1 VGKVDLFELRPK
13 PVDLFLFRSGRF
25 DAEALPFADHP
36 AHEGELLGEAVAGH
50 HIEMGFV
57 VVHGSILPR
66 SRRTL
71 HCDRGDLEGV
81 VLHHEVVV
89 RDEDVLPLALGA
101 PDGEA
106 TLEEDPGAVLGAEDD
121 EVTRA
126 PLVLVAEAVRVRKG
140 GDHAESLGGEFLE
153 RFHGPTLPLPE

>member
-1 VGKVDLFELRPK
+1 M
-13 PVDLFLFRSGRF
+13 
-25 DAEALPFADHP
+25 AEACRSDEHADE
-36 AHEGELLGEAVAGH
+36 ADELGG
-50 HIEMGFV
+50 V
-57 VVHGSILPR
+57 VDDHGIILSR

-71 HCDRGDLEGV
+71 HCDRGDLEDV

-89 RDEDVLPLALGA
+89 GDEDVLALPLGA

-126 PLVLVAEAVRVRKG
+126 PLVLVAEAVRVGKG
-140 GDHAESLGGEFLE
+140 GGHAEGLGGLGVD
-153 RFHGPTLPLPE
+153 HDTNLPLPTRTLHNFSRIFS